1 MPKQESIFSKCFKG
15 SAPFCIDLDEEDS
28 YVIEVPDKNSNNK

>member
-15 SAPFCIDLDEEDS
+15 SGPFCIDLDEEDS
-28 YVIEVPDKNSNNK
+28 YVIDTTKDNPKD